1 MTSET
6 VTKEFCEKVQ
16 ELQANEIKALK
27 QYIDLKFQALN
38 KSFQLSASAIGLI
51 VLVLDFLMRF
61 M

>member
-27 QYIDLKFQALN
+27 QYIDLKFQSLN
-38 KSFQLSASAIGLI
+38 KSFQVSASCIGLI
-51 VLVLDFLMRF
+51 VLVLDFIMRF